1 MPKHLKILVNDHAGH
16 PFPTQLSRALAARGH
31 HVLHTYC
38 GKLQGP
44 RGELARLPQ
53 DPPGLRI
60 QAIDLGKPFNKYGL
74 FSRALQERNLG
85 RMLRETARAFNPEVV
100 ISANTPLGVQAAL
113 LKECRKSGARFIFW
127 LQDLLGVG
135 IRNNVEK
142 KIPLVGKPVGW
153 LYIGLERCLLRKSD
167 AVIAITEDFIPIV
180 SNAGVAAEKIH
191 VVHNWAPMGDI
202 PCLPKSNSW
211 SRKHRIHDKFC
222 FVYTGTL
229 GMKHNPGM
237 LVELA
242 RAMATETDVRVV
254 VVTEGLGAEFLHE
267 QKERHRLDNLIILPF
282 QPFGEMPS
290 VLASADVLIALLEP
304 DAGAFAVPSKV
315 LTYLCGGRPL
325 LLAVPAE
332 NLAARTVM
340 EARAGIVV
348 HPSDTEAFLVAAREL
363 FHSPDIR
370 ATMGENGRKYAES
383 KFDVDRIATRF
394 EGILAG

>member
-1 MPKHLKILVNDHAGH
+1 MPKHMKILINDHAGH
-16 PFPTQLSRALAARGH
+16 PFQVQLSRELAARGH
-31 HVLHTYC
+31 NVLHTYC
-38 GKLQGP
+38 GKLQTP
-44 RGELARLPQ
+44 RGDLARKPE
-53 DPPGLRI
+53 DPPGFRI
-60 QAIDLGKPFNKYGL
+60 EAIDLGKPFKRYGFL
-74 FSRALQERNLG
+74 SRALQEWQLG
-85 RMLRETARAFNPEVV
+85 RMLRETARAFGPEVV

-113 LKECRKSGARFIFW
+113 FKESRGNGTKFIFW

-135 IRNNVEK
+135 IRNNVAK
-142 KIPLVGKPVGW
+142 KIPLIGKPVGQF
-153 LYIGLERCLLRKSD
+153 YTALERSLLRKSD
-167 AVIAITEDFIPIV
+167 AVVAITEDFIPIL
-180 SNAGVAAEKIH
+180 SNAGVVSDKIR
-191 VVHNWAPMGDI
+191 VLHNWAPLEDI
-202 PCLPKSNSW
+202 PCLPKSNAW
-211 SRKHRIHDKFC
+211 SRRHSIHDKFC

-242 RAMATETDVRVV
+242 RAMAPETDVRVV
-254 VVTEGLGAEFLHE
+254 VVTEGLGAEFLQE

>member
-1 MPKHLKILVNDHAGH
+1 MHKQLKILINDHAGH
-16 PFPTQLSRALAARGH
+16 PFPTQLSRALAVRGH

-74 FSRALQERNLG
+74 FSRALQERKLG
-85 RMLRETARAFNPEVV
+85 RMLREAASGFHPEVV

-113 LKECRKSGARFIFW
+113 LKECRRSGARFIFW
-127 LQDLLGVG
+127 LQDLLGIA
-135 IRNNVEK
+135 IRNNVAK
-142 KIPLVGKPVGW
+142 KIPMMGKTVGW
-153 LYIGLERCLLRKSD
+153 IYMGLERNLLCSSD
-167 AVIAITEDFIPIV
+167 AVVAITEDFFPLV
-180 SNAGVAAEKIH
+180 SKAGVAADKIH
-191 VVHNWAPMGDI
+191 VVHNWAPLDDI
-202 PCLPKSNSW
+202 PCLPKSNAW
-211 SRKHRIHDKFC
+211 SRRHSIHDKFC

-242 RAMATETDVRVV
+242 RAMAPETDVRVL
-254 VVTEGLGAEFLHE
+254 VVTEGLGAEFLQE
-267 QKERHRLDNLIILPF
+267 QKKRNGLDNLIILPF

-304 DAGAFAVPSKV
+304 DAGVFAVPSKV
-315 LTYLCGGRPL
+315 LTYLCSGRPL

-383 KFDVDRIATRF
+383 EFDVDRIATRF
-394 EGILAG
+394 EEILAG